1 MKKGVILS
9 DMHCGHLVGLCPPP
23 WQCAGDGWRDKVRN
37 TQKQAWEWFD
47 GEMATLGELDV
58 LICNG
63 DAVDGDGYRSG
74 GTEQVST
81 DPTVQAE
88 MATYIL
94 QRYMSRKTKL
104 YMTYGTPS
112 HTGTMFDTE
121 GLIAKD
127 CGAEKIEGQAFLD
140 IDGVVFDIKHK
151 IGSSGIPHGRA
162 TALKKAQ
169 LWNKLWNYAQEQPDA
184 DVVVR
189 SHVHYHQF
197 AGDPDFGL
205 AMTTPALQA
214 CGSKYGARQCE
225 GRVHFGFISFTCDKG
240 EISWKSH
247 IAKLE
252 AHKSKLSKV

>member
-1 MKKGVILS
+1 MKKGVIIS
-9 DMHCGHLVGLCPPP
+9 DLHCGHLVGLTPPP
-23 WQCAGDGWRDKVRN
+23 WQSSGDGWREKVREA
-37 TQKQAWEWFD
+37 QHQAWDWFD
-47 GEMATLGELDV
+47 REMAKLGKLDV

-63 DAVDGDGYRSG
+63 DAVDGDGHRSG
-74 GTEQVST
+74 GTEQIST

-88 MATYIL
+88 IATYIL

-104 YMTYGTPS
+104 FMTYGTPS
-112 HTGTMFDTE
+112 HTGTLFDTE
-121 GLIAKD
+121 GLIARD

-140 IDGVVFDIKHK
+140 IEGVVFDIKHK
-151 IGSSGIPHGRA
+151 IGSSGVPHGRA

-184 DVVVR
+184 DVVIR

-214 CGSKYGARQCE
+214 CGSKYGSRQCE
-225 GRVHFGFISFTCDKG
+225 GRIHFGFISFQCDKG
-240 EISWKSH
+240 EFSWKSH

-252 AHKSKLSKV
+252 AHKSTASVV